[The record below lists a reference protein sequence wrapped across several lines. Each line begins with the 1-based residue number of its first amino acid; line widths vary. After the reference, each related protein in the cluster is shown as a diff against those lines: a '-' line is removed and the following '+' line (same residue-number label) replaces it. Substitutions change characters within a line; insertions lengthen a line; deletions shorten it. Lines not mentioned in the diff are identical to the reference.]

1 MILEAHIFLYNPVHI
16 STGCNK
22 CMLLPPF
29 FDLLSTNYIY
39 MQCWH
44 DQKKK
49 FLRRKSA
56 RSESHEHCLMR
67 QKAHTL
73 CYHGKYFRIPVFLTW
88 LLSFLFY
95 CMRDE
100 FFMFI
105 YSERIHTTF
114 CRSYVGLLKWEDI
127 S

>member
-88 LLSFLFY
+88 LLSFLFSLHVWWILHVHIIGKNPHY
-95 CMRDE
+95 L
-100 FFMFI
+100 
-105 YSERIHTTF
+105 